1 MSNARNL
8 ANLLG
13 TNTTIQT
20 ANLADSAVSTAKLAD
35 SAVTSAK
42 LPTGSV
48 VQVVSSSNTS
58 SGGFTYTSFTDRHTA
73 TITPQSSS
81 NKILVIINN
90 DYYNGGTGNRGLQW
104 QLIDHDGSEALNSF
118 YNLRDDNTYYK
129 AGTTGANFLSSP
141 ATTSAVTYKI
151 KDKAIASS
159 PTFRSC
165 TITLMEIVA

>member
-58 SGGFTYTSFTDRHTA
+58 SGGFSYTSYADRHTA

-81 NKILVIINN
+81 NKILVIVNC
-90 DYYNGGTGNRGLQW
+90 DYYNGGSDNRGLQW
-104 QLIDHDGSEALNSF
+104 RLIDHDGSEALNSF

-129 AGTTGANFLSSP
+129 SGTTGANFLSSP
-141 ATTSAVTYKI
+141 ATTSAVTYKLQ
-151 KDKAIASS
+151 DKAAASS